1 MAPKGDMPR
10 ERSRSPRT
18 SSSAPSSPSPLE
30 QAQARWSMNQQRAL
44 NSEGGFGVFTVPDD
58 LTAAKD
64 KAFMDLRKAIKASTA
79 AASEVQAKLE
89 AYRKAKARAAA
100 AAAAAANAN
109 VSFPMTQQ
117 ALEELLDIDSE
128 AEPDP
133 PQFRLLFEQAKQIS
147 QP

>member
-10 ERSRSPRT
+10 ERSRSPSIEARQLVLRT
-18 SSSAPSSPSPLE
+18 ILMARIEARQSSSSAPRTPIATEPVSI
-30 QAQARWSMNQQRAL
+30 
-44 NSEGGFGVFTVPDD
+44 EGGFGVFTVPDD

-79 AASEVQAKLE
+79 AAKASASEVQAKLE
-89 AYRKAKARAAA
+89 AYQKAKARAAA

-133 PQFRLLFEQAKQIS
+133 PQ
-147 QP
+147 

>member
-1 MAPKGDMPR
+1 MPR

-79 AASEVQAKLE
+79 AAKASASEVQAKLE

-133 PQFRLLFEQAKQIS
+133 PQ
-147 QP
+147 

>member
-10 ERSRSPRT
+10 ERSRSPSIEARQLVLRT
-18 SSSAPSSPSPLE
+18 ILMARIEARQSSSAPRTPIATEPVSI
-30 QAQARWSMNQQRAL
+30 
-44 NSEGGFGVFTVPDD
+44 EGGFGVFTVPDD

-79 AASEVQAKLE
+79 AAKASASEVQAKLE
-89 AYRKAKARAAA
+89 AYQKAKARAAAA

-133 PQFRLLFEQAKQIS
+133 PQ
-147 QP
+147 